1 MNLHEKINLNSVD
14 SLDRLFCNYHVKVE
28 ECGDMVK
35 IVVSK
40 ELFVANGFKFPSEI
54 TFWSD
59 IKNFMYIKEVVLGYE
74 FIFSNIPL
82 DNMEAF
88 LIERNVVT
96 KPFGFWRTVING
108 LSLLTL
114 EQTRKNVVEYI
125 SSNQNSPILTKK

>member
-40 ELFVANGFKFPSEI
+40 ELLVANGFKLPSEI

-74 FIFSNIPL
+74 FIFSNTPL

-88 LIERNVVT
+88 LIERNVDT

>member
-40 ELFVANGFKFPSEI
+40 ELFVANGFKLPSEI

-74 FIFSNIPL
+74 FIFSNTPL